1 MSYITN
7 KAGITLD
14 GGFKLD
20 SAQPLDVRF
29 VVEKDDD
36 RDDLLTSSCYPGMEV
51 WDYNDNKKYIAKY
64 DGTNYSWVEVTSVET
79 STTNG
84 NIKINGEEKK
94 VYEHPTTNGNKHIP
108 ADGAKNNILRYDSAG
123 SAKWEDIAYTS
134 TPKGNGVA
142 SAGSANTFSRGDHI
156 HPAQTTIT
164 GNAGTATKFNSSRT
178 IQLTGDITG
187 SATTDG
193 SSGWS
198 ITTTIANKGVANGVA
213 TLDENGHV
221 PSTQLP
227 SYVDDVIEGYISDDK
242 TTFYEDKE
250 QTEKVAALTGK
261 IYVDLNSLRTYRWG
275 GTTYAEISESLALG
289 ETSSTAYAGDKGAI
303 AYTHSQKTS
312 GNPHGVT
319 KSDVGLG
326 NVPNVTT
333 NDQTPTFSQASTL
346 TNIASGEKTSTIF
359 GKIMKAIADF
369 ISHLANR
376 DNPHGVT
383 QAQIGLENVENKSSA
398 TIRGEL
404 TKDNVVKALGYT
416 PPKQDTQVTVDSAL
430 SADSTNPVQ
439 NKIIKA
445 ALDGKVGV
453 ITGKGLSTNDLT
465 NNLKENYDKAY
476 THSTTTHAPANAE
489 PNQNAFSN
497 IAVSGQTTIQA
508 DAKTDTLTLV
518 AGNNIL
524 ITTDAT
530 ADEIT
535 INAEVKTTARTSTT
549 HYFLTGTTG
558 ATTEELA
565 YDTGIKMGDS
575 NGELIMKMCNVNSS
589 EIPAGMVY
597 DSDQKA
603 LRFII
608 N

>member
-29 VVEKDDD
+29 VVEESESKN
-36 RDDLLTSSCYPGMEV
+36 DLLTSSCYPGMEV
-51 WDYNDNKKYIAKY
+51 WDCNDNKKYIAKY

-108 ADGAKNNILRYDSAG
+108 AGGAVNNILRYDSAG

-134 TPKGNGVA
+134 TPEGNGVA
-142 SAGSANTFSRGDHI
+142 SAGSANTFSRGDHV

-164 GNAGTATKFNSSRT
+164 GNAGTATKFNSDRT

-187 SATTDG
+187 SAATDG

-198 ITTTIANKGVANGVA
+198 ITTTIANKGAANGVA

-227 SYVDDVIEGYISDDK
+227 SYVDDVIEGYVSDDK

-289 ETSSTAYAGDKGAI
+289 ETSSTAYRGDWGKA
-303 AYTHSQKTS
+303 AYEHSQAS
-312 GNPHGVT
+312 GNPHG
-319 KSDVGLG
+319 L
-326 NVPNVTT
+326 VPK
-333 NDQTPTFSQASTL
+333 D
-346 TNIASGEKTSTIF
+346 
-359 GKIMKAIADF
+359 
-369 ISHLANR
+369 
-376 DNPHGVT
+376 
-383 QAQIGLENVENKSSA
+383 IGLENVENKSSA
-398 TIRGEL
+398 MIRSEITSG
-404 TKDNVVKALGYT
+404 DVVTALGYT

-430 SADSTNPVQ
+430 SDNSTNPVQ

-445 ALDGKVGV
+445 ALDLKVGV
-453 ITGKGLSTNDLT
+453 LPGKGLSTNDLT
-465 NNLKENYDKAY
+465 DDLKANYDAAY
-476 THSTTTHAPANAE
+476 THSTSAHAPSNAE
-489 PNQNAFSN
+489 KNQNAFSN
-497 IAVSGQTTIQA
+497 ITVGSTTIAA
-508 DAKTDTLTLV
+508 DTTTDTLTLA
-518 AGNNIL
+518 AGSNIS

-530 ADEIT
+530 ADKIT
-535 INAEVKTTARTSTT
+535 INAVDEKVKTTARTSTT
-549 HYFLTGTTG
+549 NYYLAGTTG
-558 ATTEELA
+558 AATGALA
-565 YDTGIKMGDS
+565 YDTGIQMG
-575 NGELIMKMCNVNSS
+575 NEAGELIMSMCNVNTSA
-589 EIPAGMVY
+589 EPAGMKY
-597 DSDQKA
+597 DAKQKV
-603 LRFII
+603 LRFIVT
-608 N
+608 